1 MRDIDNGTIDPTKS
15 NMMLECNRAREEF
28 GSSKRLQGI
37 VEISEKKLTYVEAI
51 YVDEVHKDNHN

>member
-28 GSSKRLQGI
+28 GSSMILKGI
-37 VEISEKKLTYVEAI
+37 DNVEAI
-51 YVDEVHKDNHN
+51 HVHEVHKDTHN